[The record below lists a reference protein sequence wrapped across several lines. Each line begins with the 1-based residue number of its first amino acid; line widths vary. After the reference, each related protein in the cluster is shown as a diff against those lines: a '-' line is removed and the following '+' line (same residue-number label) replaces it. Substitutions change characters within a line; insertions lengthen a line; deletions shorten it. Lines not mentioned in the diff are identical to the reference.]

1 VALHKEPKSDLAVA
15 SEIGNDLD
23 ERLGRDLAKLNVAT
37 LTQRRD
43 VTGASTLE
51 LVAAQRAKRTGK
63 PLHFPT
69 RFLRPRVDRL
79 ATLRPAGEV
88 A

>member
-1 VALHKEPKSDLAVA
+1 MALHKKPESDLAVA

-23 ERLGRDLAKLNVAT
+23 ERLGRDLAKLDVAT
-37 LTQRRD
+37 LTQGWD
-43 VTGASTLE
+43 VTGASTPE
-51 LVAAQRAKRTGK
+51 LVAAQGAERTGK

>member
-1 VALHKEPKSDLAVA
+1 MALHEKPKSDLAVA
-15 SEIGNDLD
+15 GEIRNDLD
-23 ERLGRDLAKLNVAT
+23 QRFGRDLTKLNVAT
-37 LTQRRD
+37 LTQGWD
-43 VTGASTLE
+43 VTGASTPE
-51 LVAAQRAKRTGK
+51 LVAAQGAERTGK

-69 RFLRPRVDRL
+69 RFFRPRVDRL